1 LPIVAMLSIRLE
13 HDRFEKSMNA
23 ESNIVTDDEFG
34 NADWRKRKR
43 LRGILMLVAPVILI
57 VGGAYFYLTGG
68 RYESTENAS
77 LQTGLV
83 AISPSVAGK
92 VKSIEV
98 KENQRVKK
106 GDVLFRIGAA
116 SFEAAVAEAEAELAE
131 ARTDVGSTQAD
142 YVEAVAGI
150 RAAEARYQY
159 ARTEAARQK
168 ELLTEGISSRAQYD
182 AAATQ
187 MRTARDA
194 IASAKARAESL
205 RARLSGNTRANPDRQ
220 PEVRRAAS
228 KLEQARIDLR
238 DTVVRAPQ
246 DGIVT
251 RVNQLQVGNYVQP
264 GRPVF
269 MMSGLNFWV
278 QANFKE
284 SQLRYMRAG
293 QPATIEIDAFPDSEL
308 KGHVESFSPGTGNSF
323 SILPAENATGNWVK
337 VVQRLPVQIALDEVP
352 EGLPLSAGLSVDVE
366 VDTGHKRHIFGP
378 DTPASEP
385 KTAKAQNTGQP

>member
-1 LPIVAMLSIRLE
+1 
-13 HDRFEKSMNA
+13 MNA
-23 ESNIVTDDEFG
+23 DSNFEADEG
-34 NADWRKRKR
+34 IGRSGWRNRR
-43 LRGILMLVAPVILI
+43 RIRGILMMIAPALLI
-57 VGGAYFYLTGG
+57 IGGAYFYLTGG

-83 AISPSVAGK
+83 AISPSVSGK
-92 VKSIEV
+92 VVSIEV
-98 KENQRVKK
+98 SENQRVRK
-106 GDVLFRIGAA
+106 GDVLFRIG
-116 SFEAAVAEAEAELAE
+116 SGSYKAAVAEAEAELAD
-131 ARTDVGSTQAD
+131 ARTSVRSTRAD
-142 YVEAVAGI
+142 YAEAVADV
-150 RAAEARYQY
+150 RAARARFDY
-159 ARTEAARQK
+159 ASKEAARQK
-168 ELLTEGISSRAQYD
+168 ELVSEGISSRAQYD

-194 IASAKARAESL
+194 IASAQARAESL
-205 RARLSGNTRANPDRQ
+205 RASLSGNIGGAIDSH
-220 PEVRRAAS
+220 PEVRKAAS
-228 KLEQARIDLR
+228 VLEQARIDLG

-269 MMSGLNFWV
+269 MLAGTKFWV

-284 SQLRYMRAG
+284 SQLRYMRVG
-293 QPATIEIDAFPDSEL
+293 QPAKVDVDAFPNHEL

-352 EGLPLSAGLSVDVE
+352 EGLPLSAGLSVEVE
-366 VDTGHKRHIFGP
+366 VDTGHKRHLFGP
-378 DTPASEP
+378 DTPASAP
-385 KTAKAQNTGQP
+385 KTVKAESRAP